1 MISKSELSTL
11 ENMCRERAAIAKK
24 DMEYWLA
31 EAEEWKRLRNSAQ
44 PSLEEMPMQLD
55 WCA

>member
-11 ENMCRERAAIAKK
+11 ENMCRERAAIAKN

-31 EAEEWKRLRNSAQ
+31 EAEEWKRQRNSAQ
-44 PSLEEMPMQLD
+44 PSLEEMPIQLD